1 MHVPEIAAFA
11 LLRAGLA
18 AAQLTYASNQVEV
31 IQDSEVVAANF
42 PEVEDVDLRSPA
54 FANPDG
60 VPATFAN
67 GTSGPTDQATLD
79 YFLQTLAARN
89 EWMTYHSPDFKSEEG
104 RSIPYV
110 YLSTSK
116 GVPTDTS
123 QNTYGNASAP
133 SKVRIWMQGGVHG
146 NEPAGDQAL
155 LALLGRFDANATW
168 AASILEKVDIMMLPR
183 YNPDGVAYFQR
194 YFATSFDPNRDHTK
208 LARQQTRDI
217 KQLMVSFAP
226 HVGVDCHEYSPT
238 TPFGANEQ
246 WVDAQDG
253 QFSAMK
259 NANIHPDIRNI
270 SEAIFANNIA
280 AAMERRGLR
289 WGPYIVG
296 PSGTDNLVLEE
307 TTGDA
312 KIGDSAVALT
322 QAIMFLT
329 ETRGIGLADQH
340 WQRRVATGLTMVETV
355 VQTAADRAEE
365 VLSTVENARA
375 KFIASTDDIIVTES
389 ARPTNITWQFIEAT
403 TGDLVDIPVQFLNTT
418 PVVANLT
425 RARPEAYVF
434 SRAWADVA
442 ERLRITGVEVQ
453 TLQSDFQGEVE
464 AFNITS
470 AEVARTK
477 YEGIARTTVT
487 TETVVKEVRIP
498 AGGFWVSTRQKNAAH
513 AFVTLEPEGID
524 SYATFNVLPV
534 SVGDEYQVY
543 RVMA

>member
-1 MHVPEIAAFA
+1 MRCQQIATAG
-11 LLRAGLA
+11 LLHAGLA
-18 AAQLTYASNQVEV
+18 TALTYASNQVSV
-31 IQDSEVVAANF
+31 IKDSEAVAANF
-42 PEVEDVDLRSPA
+42 PKVGDVELLSPA
-54 FANPDG
+54 FAGQDS
-60 VPATFAN
+60 VPSTFAN

-79 YFLQTLAARN
+79 YYLQTLSSRH
-89 EWMTYHSPDFKSEEG
+89 EWMTYHVPDFKSEEG

-110 YLSTSK
+110 YLSTSRLIH
-116 GVPTDTS
+116 PPSLDTFANS
-123 QNTYGNASAP
+123 SAP
-133 SKVRIWMQGGVHG
+133 GKVRIWMQGGVHG

-155 LALLGRFDANATW
+155 LSLLGRFDANTTW
-168 AASILEKVDIMMLPR
+168 AASILDKVDIMMLPR

-194 YFATSFDPNRDHTK
+194 YLATNLDPNRDHTK

-217 KQLMVSFAP
+217 KKLMVSFAP

-238 TPFGANEQ
+238 QPYGAEEQ
-246 WVDAQDG
+246 WIDAQDG

-259 NANIHPDIRNI
+259 NANIHPDIRQM
-270 SEAIFANNIA
+270 SESVFANAIA
-280 AAMERRGLR
+280 AAMEHRGLR
-289 WGPYIVG
+289 WGPYVIG
-296 PSGTDNLVLEE
+296 NTGSDEIALEE

-340 WQRRVATGLTMVETV
+340 FQRRVATGLTMVETI
-355 VQTAADRAEE
+355 VQTAADDAEQ
-365 VLSTVENARA
+365 VYQTVEAARA
-375 KFIASTDDIIVTES
+375 KFIASTDDIIITEL
-389 ARPTNITWQFIEAT
+389 ARPTNISWQFIEAS
-403 TGDLVDIPVQFLNTT
+403 TGELVDVPVQFLNTT

-442 ERLRITGVEVQ
+442 ERLRVTGVEVDE
-453 TLQSDFQGEVE
+453 LKFDFRGEVE
-464 AFNITS
+464 ALNVTS
-470 AEVARTK
+470 AAVSASK
-477 YEGIARTTVT
+477 YEGIARTRVETATVRR
-487 TETVVKEVRIP
+487 EIRVP

-534 SVGDEYQVY
+534 SVGDEYPVY